1 MQRLTC
7 TVISITMRATQ
18 KGWSKSRRLSIEHGH
33 SDHSNPLTPKTVL
46 SRADSASVCD
56 VALPPRGGDI
66 GEQFFE
72 PVHRHRL
79 YQMVI
84 KS

>member
-1 MQRLTC
+1 MTTTTAL
-7 TVISITMRATQ
+7 
-18 KGWSKSRRLSIEHGH
+18 
-33 SDHSNPLTPKTVL
+33 NPGDWPKTASQRQRRGRCLELACATVL
-46 SRADSASVCD
+46 DGALSSQLGVASTSVCD
-56 VALPPRGGDI
+56 MALPPRGGDI
-66 GEQFFE
+66 GEQLFE